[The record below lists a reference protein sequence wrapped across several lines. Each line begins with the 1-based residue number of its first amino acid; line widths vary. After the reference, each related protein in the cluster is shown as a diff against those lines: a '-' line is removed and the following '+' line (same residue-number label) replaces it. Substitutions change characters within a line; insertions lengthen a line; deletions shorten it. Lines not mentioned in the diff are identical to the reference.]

1 MDWNVKR
8 MIMYRK
14 ILICVAAIAL
24 SAAAV
29 SAQETSKTKFAR
41 HNRWMAGMELVKASR
56 DDIGVGVTAVYG
68 RQFSEIIF
76 LGVGLGTDITF
87 INSGKR
93 EETITDNDGNT
104 IYRKYGKEH
113 GFIFPLYADL
123 QINFSRRQSP
133 FFAEFKA
140 GLAFDAVL
148 TRITGTENYST
159 FDFGGGG
166 VLLGSGVGKRF
177 RLGNGGDIDVKVGVD
192 CILGPFYANIPITL
206 GVRYGF

>member
-1 MDWNVKR
+1 
-8 MIMYRK
+8 MYRK
-14 ILICVAAIAL
+14 ILICAAAIAL

-29 SAQETSKTKFAR
+29 SAQESSETKFKR
-41 HNRWMAGMELVKASR
+41 HNRWMAGIEMVKASR
-56 DDIGVGVTAVYG
+56 DDIGIGVTAVYG

-76 LGVGLGTDITF
+76 LGVGFGTDLTF
-87 INSGKR
+87 INTGER
-93 EETITDNDGNT
+93 EEIFTDNEGNT
-104 IYRKYGKEH
+104 IYRKYGKDN

-123 QINFSRRQSP
+123 QINFSRRRSP

-140 GLAFDAVL
+140 GMAFDAVL
-148 TRITGTENYST
+148 THITGTEKYST

-177 RLGNGGDIDVKVGVD
+177 RLGNGDDIDVKIGVD
-192 CILGPFYANIPITL
+192 CILGSFYANIPITL

>member
-1 MDWNVKR
+1 
-8 MIMYRK
+8 MYRK
-14 ILICVAAIAL
+14 ILICAAAIAL

-29 SAQETSKTKFAR
+29 SAQESSETKFKR
-41 HNRWMAGMELVKASR
+41 HNRWMAGIEMVKASR
-56 DDIGVGVTAVYG
+56 DDIGIGVTAVYG

-76 LGVGLGTDITF
+76 LGVGFGTDLTF
-87 INSGKR
+87 INTGER
-93 EETITDNDGNT
+93 EEIFTDNEGNT
-104 IYRKYGKEH
+104 IYRKYGKDN

-123 QINFSRRQSP
+123 QINFSRRRSP

-148 TRITGTENYST
+148 THITGTEKYST

-177 RLGNGGDIDVKVGVD
+177 RLGNGDDIDVKIGVD

>member
-1 MDWNVKR
+1 
-8 MIMYRK
+8 MYWK
-14 ILICVAAIAL
+14 ILICAAAIAL

-29 SAQETSKTKFAR
+29 SAQESSETKFKR
-41 HNRWMAGMELVKASR
+41 HNRWMAGIEMVKASR
-56 DDIGVGVTAVYG
+56 DDIGIGVTAVYG
-68 RQFSEIIF
+68 RQFSEIVF
-76 LGVGLGTDITF
+76 LGVGFGTDLTF
-87 INSGKR
+87 INTGER
-93 EETITDNDGNT
+93 EEIFTDNEGNT
-104 IYRKYGKEH
+104 IYRKYGKDN

-123 QINFSRRQSP
+123 QINFSRRRSP

-148 TRITGTENYST
+148 THITGTEKYST

-177 RLGNGGDIDVKVGVD
+177 RLGNGDDIDVKIGVD

>member
-1 MDWNVKR
+1 
-8 MIMYRK
+8 MYRK
-14 ILICVAAIAL
+14 ILICAAIAL

-29 SAQETSKTKFAR
+29 SAQESSETKFKR
-41 HNRWMAGMELVKASR
+41 HNRWMAGIEMVKASR
-56 DDIGVGVTAVYG
+56 DDIGIGVTAVYG

-76 LGVGLGTDITF
+76 LGVGFGTDLTF
-87 INSGKR
+87 INSGER
-93 EETITDNDGNT
+93 EEIFTDNEGNT
-104 IYRKYGKEH
+104 IYRKYGKDN

-123 QINFSRRQSP
+123 QINFSRRRSP

-148 TRITGTENYST
+148 THITGTEKYST

-177 RLGNGGDIDVKVGVD
+177 RLGNGDDIDVKIGVD

>member
-1 MDWNVKR
+1 MF
-8 MIMYRK
+8 MYRK
-14 ILICVAAIAL
+14 ILICAAAIAL

-29 SAQETSKTKFAR
+29 SAQESSETKFKR
-41 HNRWMAGMELVKASR
+41 HNRWMAGIEMVKASR
-56 DDIGVGVTAVYG
+56 DDIGIGVTAVYG

-76 LGVGLGTDITF
+76 LGVGFGTDLTF
-87 INSGKR
+87 INSGER
-93 EETITDNDGNT
+93 EEIFTDNEGNT
-104 IYRKYGKEH
+104 IYRKYGKDN

-123 QINFSRRQSP
+123 QINFSRRRSP

-148 TRITGTENYST
+148 THITGTEKYST

-177 RLGNGGDIDVKVGVD
+177 RLGNGDDIDVKIGVD

>member
-1 MDWNVKR
+1 
-8 MIMYRK
+8 MYRK
-14 ILICVAAIAL
+14 ILICAAAIAL

-29 SAQETSKTKFAR
+29 SAQESSETKFKR
-41 HNRWMAGMELVKASR
+41 HNRWMAGIEMVKASR
-56 DDIGVGVTAVYG
+56 DDIGIGVTAVYG

-76 LGVGLGTDITF
+76 LGVGFGTDLTF
-87 INSGKR
+87 INSGER
-93 EETITDNDGNT
+93 EEIFTDNEGNT
-104 IYRKYGKEH
+104 IYRKYGKNN

-123 QINFSRRQSP
+123 QINFSRRRSP

-148 TRITGTENYST
+148 THITGTEKYST

-177 RLGNGGDIDVKVGVD
+177 RLGNGDDIDVKIGVD

>member
-1 MDWNVKR
+1 
-8 MIMYRK
+8 MYRK
-14 ILICVAAIAL
+14 ILICAAAIAL

-29 SAQETSKTKFAR
+29 SAQESSETKFKR
-41 HNRWMAGMELVKASR
+41 HNRWMAGIEMVKASR
-56 DDIGVGVTAVYG
+56 DDIGIGVTAVYG

-76 LGVGLGTDITF
+76 LGVGFGTDLTF
-87 INSGKR
+87 INTGER
-93 EETITDNDGNT
+93 EEIFTDNEGNT
-104 IYRKYGKEH
+104 IYRKYGKDN

-123 QINFSRRQSP
+123 QINFSRRRSP

-148 TRITGTENYST
+148 THITGTKKYST

-177 RLGNGGDIDVKVGVD
+177 RLGNGDDIDVKIGVD